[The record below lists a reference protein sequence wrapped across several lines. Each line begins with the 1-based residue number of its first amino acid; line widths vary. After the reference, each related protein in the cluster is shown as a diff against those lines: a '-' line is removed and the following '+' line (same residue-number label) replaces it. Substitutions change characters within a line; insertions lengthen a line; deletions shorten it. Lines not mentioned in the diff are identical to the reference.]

1 MSLFPAYEHPDT
13 ASNTLPFNSVLIES
27 SSTDVSR
34 ETFNFQLSNVSRETL
49 HYLKGLSA
57 SGFVLFDRREELTRD
72 QMFHVKHWRREHF
85 QSRFHHDPNTA
96 RNPRK
101 GMFHVKHWRR
111 EHFQSHFF
119 RDPDTALE
127 SHNELFHVKQGW
139 DSGNRLG
146 LCPSDG

>member
-85 QSRFHHDPNTA
+85 QS
-96 RNPRK
+96 
-101 GMFHVKHWRR
+101 
-111 EHFQSHFF
+111 HFF

-127 SHNELFHVKQGW
+127 SQNELFHVKQGW